1 MTSNTNELFITING
15 ISFEQKALLIGI
27 EPIEETLRAGNCI
40 STFELNSTKTHMIV
54 FEGYP
59 EMNETFVGYKKLQ
72 VAKKLTQE
80 ETSWYISKMANLFT
94 IIPKTQI
101 L

>member
-1 MTSNTNELFITING
+1 MNSNTNELFITING

-27 EPIEETLRAGNCI
+27 LPIKEALSDCNCI
-40 STFELNSTKTHMIV
+40 PTFELNITKTHML
-54 FEGYP
+54 
-59 EMNETFVGYKKLQ
+59 TFVGCYDMDRPTPEYKKLQ

-80 ETSWYISKMANLFT
+80 ETSWYISKMSNRFT
-94 IIPKTQI
+94 LIPENKI